1 MSDFILQNEPTIR
14 LGFFFGSLLLVGVW
28 EFLSPTRKLR
38 APKLW
43 RWTQNLGLTFFNS
56 LLLRL
61 VFPILAV
68 SMALIAQ
75 ENGWGLLNM
84 VSLPLWLS
92 VIIAIIVQDLVI
104 YGQHVAFHHVPVLW
118 RLHKVH
124 HADIDYDVTTGARF
138 HPVEIALSMGIKLGV
153 ILLLGPPVLSVILFE
168 VILSSMA
175 MFNHANASLPKPVD
189 GILRLFV
196 VTPDMHRVHHSILI
210 PELNRNFGFNLAIW
224 DRLFRTYQAAPQKG
238 QQGMTIGLSSY
249 QKAERQSFFWMILLP
264 FRKEKAQLGNK
275 SS

>member
-1 MSDFILQNEPTIR
+1 
-14 LGFFFGSLLLVGVW
+14 
-28 EFLSPTRKLR
+28 
-38 APKLW
+38 
-43 RWTQNLGLTFFNS
+43 
-56 LLLRL
+56 
-61 VFPILAV
+61 
-68 SMALIAQ
+68 
-75 ENGWGLLNM
+75 
-84 VSLPLWLS
+84 
-92 VIIAIIVQDLVI
+92 
-104 YGQHVAFHHVPVLW
+104 VPALW

-168 VILSSMA
+168 IILSSMA

-224 DRLFRTYQAAPQKG
+224 DRLFRTYQATPQKG
-238 QQGMTIGLSSY
+238 QIGMTIGLSRY
-249 QKAERQSFFWMILLP
+249 QKEERQSFFWMILLP
-264 FRKEKAQLGNK
+264 FRKEKA
-275 SS
+275 